1 MHAQIDWTNAFNE
14 NDKVL
19 EKAHARRFDHLAET
33 LTQRGIDVERAL
45 KQVAAFQ
52 VEIPSWGVV
61 VGGTRF
67 GRFPLPGMPT
77 NLEEKL
83 DDIAFMQKLTG
94 AGERV
99 SLHIPWDKPENP
111 KTLIAGLKR
120 RGLKIGSVNSNTFQ
134 DQPGQPH
141 SYRYGSLSNVE
152 KKVRDQAI
160 AHNRDVIA
168 VGQSLG
174 SKSLTVWI
182 ADGGNYPGQL
192 HTRRAFDRYLVS
204 LEAIYAAVPK
214 DWTMLVEY
222 KPFEPAF
229 HHSVNNDWG
238 TSYLAAS
245 RVGERC
251 GCLVDFGH
259 HLPGTP
265 IDVVVARL
273 ISAAKLGGFH
283 FNDRRY
289 ADDDLTAGSVAPYQ
303 LYLVFVE
310 LTMATLDKTVKNF
323 NPGYTIDQSEGVKDP
338 LEALIQTVDALQVAL
353 AQSWIVDYD
362 ALFAAQESSDVLAA
376 ERILQ
381 TAFRSDVSALVAEA
395 RRRKGCAIDPL
406 TAFRD
411 SNYRK
416 AVAKSRQL
424 AAAGGGN
431 I

>member
-1 MHAQIDWTNAFNE
+1 MHEQIDWSNAFAD
-14 NDKVL
+14 NDAAL
-19 EKAHARRFDHLAET
+19 ARAHARRFDHLAEE
-33 LTQRGIDVERAL
+33 LTARGVNVDRAL

-52 VEIPSWGVV
+52 VEVPSWGVV

-77 NLEEKL
+77 NLGEKL

-99 SLHIPWDKPENP
+99 SLHIPWDKPEKP
-111 KTLIAGLKR
+111 KDLIAGLKR

-141 SYRYGSLSNVE
+141 SYRYGSLTHVE

-160 AHNRDVIA
+160 AHNRDVIG

-174 SKSLTVWI
+174 AKSLSVWI
-182 ADGGNYPGQL
+182 ADGGSYPGQI
-192 HTRRAFDRYLVS
+192 HTRRSFDRYLES
-204 LEAIYAAVPK
+204 LQAIYAAVPK
-214 DWTMLVEY
+214 DWTMLVEH

-238 TSYLAAS
+238 TSYLAAT
-245 RVGERC
+245 RVGDRC

-273 ISAAKLGGFH
+273 ISAGRLGGFH
-283 FNDRRY
+283 FNDHRY

-303 LYLVFVE
+303 LFQVFVE
-310 LTMATLDKTVKNF
+310 LTMATLDKAVKNF
-323 NPGYTIDQSEGVKDP
+323 NPGYTIDQSEGMKDP
-338 LEALIQTVDALQVAL
+338 LEALIQTIDALQVAL

-362 ALFAAQESSDVLAA
+362 ALFAAQAGNDVLGA
-376 ERILQ
+376 ERVLQ

-406 TAFRD
+406 TVFRD
-411 SNYRK
+411 SGYRA
-416 AVAKSRQL
+416 AVAKVRKL
-424 AAAGGGN
+424 ASAGAGN